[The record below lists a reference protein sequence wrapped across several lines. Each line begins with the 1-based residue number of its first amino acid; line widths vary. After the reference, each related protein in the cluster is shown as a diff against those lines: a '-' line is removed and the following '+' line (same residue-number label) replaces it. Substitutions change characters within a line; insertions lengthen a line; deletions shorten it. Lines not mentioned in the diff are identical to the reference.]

1 VPAATAIN
9 TDYDIRVA
17 EDQLT
22 ATVRVDPGSS
32 INASQLIAQLTRAG
46 IQFIDEAAILTAAK
60 QPPAEPEGEKPAESR
75 TIVVARGQPAVEDV
89 PEKLVK
95 IESHAAAEPPPSHYE
110 RVQIDTVNAGDVI
123 AEIVPAVVG
132 RDGIDVFGRPIKR
145 RRPAQP
151 IAPEEGAERIGDHMK
166 ATRAGRCR
174 IDGNRIRVEP
184 RLDIPG
190 DVNFGTGNIR
200 FDGDVNVRG
209 SVLDLFLVGSTA
221 DIHVSGAV
229 EAAQVHAGAD
239 ITIGGGITGKD
250 KGQVTAGGSIK
261 CRYISNGHVCA
272 GGNLKVSG
280 EIANSRVITGGRVIA
295 ESGTILGSHIT
306 ANGGVCCR
314 TLGSPAFVK
323 TTVEV
328 GLDLALR
335 EFAANLLPELNRC
348 MSNAQHMR
356 DVIQPLL
363 RDRKRLSAA
372 ERDKA
377 TELLYSAARTDQELA
392 AKLAEFRAAF
402 ERSAAK
408 CKAEVHV
415 SDMLYSGVTVRL
427 PGMSAIVSQ
436 TFRGPLLI
444 AAAADRKRQITITS
458 DDGGQVVTLVTTRV
472 ADEGGEAL
480 DSILQ
485 LAA

>member
-22 ATVRVDPGSS
+22 ATVRVDPGST
-32 INASQLIAQLTRAG
+32 INAPQLIAQLKRAG
-46 IQFIDEAAILTAAK
+46 IQFIDEVTILTAAK
-60 QPPAEPEGEKPAESR
+60 EPTPAEGEKPAESR

-95 IESHAAAEPPPSHYE
+95 IEPSAVTEQAPSHYE
-110 RVQIDTVNAGDVI
+110 RVQIDTVNAGDAI
-123 AEIVPAVVG
+123 AEVVPAVIG
-132 RDGIDVFGRPIKR
+132 RDGVDVFGRPIKR
-145 RRPAQP
+145 RRLAQP
-151 IAPEEGAERIGDHMK
+151 ISPEEGATREGDQMK

-184 RLDIPG
+184 RLDIPC
-190 DVNFGTGNIR
+190 DVNFATGNIR
-200 FDGDVNVRG
+200 FDGDVNIRG

-221 DIHVSGAV
+221 DIHIGGAV
-229 EAAQVHAGAD
+229 EAAHVHAGAD
-239 ITIGGGITGKD
+239 ITVGGGIAGKD

-261 CRYISNGHVCA
+261 CRYVSNGHVAA
-272 GGNLKVSG
+272 GGNLKIAG

-295 ESGTILGSHIT
+295 ESGTILASHVT
-306 ANGGVCCR
+306 ANGGVSCR

-328 GLDLALR
+328 GHDHALR

-348 MSNAQHMR
+348 LSNVQHMR

-392 AKLAEFRAAF
+392 GKLAAFREAF

-408 CKAEVHV
+408 CKAEVRV

-427 PGMSAIVSQ
+427 PGMSATVSQ
-436 TFRGPLLI
+436 TIRGPVLI
-444 AAAADRKRQITITS
+444 AAGGERKKQITITS
-458 DDGGQVVTLVTTRV
+458 EDGQVIMLVTTRI

-480 DSILQ
+480 ESILQ